1 MEVEFSERK
10 KQSKFMYPSCFDGYA
25 TLQNKT
31 KQKKVQAIRERQN
44 AAEERRLKAARRAM
58 EHRMVFTINGEDEA
72 EVEKA
77 IRG

>member
-1 MEVEFSERK
+1 MEQWKEENGVYVKEELIWE
-10 KQSKFMYPSCFDGYA
+10 YE
-25 TLQNKT
+25 KT
-31 KQKKVQAIRERQN
+31 QQAIRERQN

-72 EVEKA
+72 EIEKA